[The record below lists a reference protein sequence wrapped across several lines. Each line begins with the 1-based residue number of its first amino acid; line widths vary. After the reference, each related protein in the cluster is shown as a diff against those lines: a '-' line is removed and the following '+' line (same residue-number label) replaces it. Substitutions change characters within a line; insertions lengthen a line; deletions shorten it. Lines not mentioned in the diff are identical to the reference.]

1 MSYNIYLV
9 EDDSN
14 LNSILTSYLKNEGW
28 VVKSFENGK
37 KAEEVIEDNPDLWVL
52 DIMLPDLD
60 GFELIEKIKKKDSD
74 IPVIFI
80 SARDQ
85 DLDRI
90 TGLEKGSDDYLAKP
104 FSPRELVIR
113 IKKLF
118 KRIYGDQDQEKVIQ
132 YGKYQINMKS
142 RIVKIEEDDNKYIDL
157 TAREFDLLEYFLNNI
172 THALT
177 REQILNNVWGR
188 DYFGSDRVVD
198 DLIRRLR
205 KKLPELKIE
214 TIYGHGYRMMKK

>member
-132 YGKYQINMKS
+132 YGKYQINMQS